1 MNRALIAAAVGALA
15 LTGCATYSATPAQ
28 TPGEAP
34 PTEPAAILWPATP
47 YDCSTLAGEAD
58 KPAELPDGAG
68 RVTLCNE
75 PGHEIHQLPPPD
87 ALVDDPAA
95 VVAAYNAGEHANL
108 AAMACTADLG
118 PAYRLVIEYPEG
130 EVVQLRGELY
140 GCRVVGDKLGAQDVL
155 DVFATVLRTQRETQP
170 VVVDDPLAGASCTSL
185 LGSGSWLPALMSDTI
200 AGFRCTGD
208 ASEPTV
214 IRDADWATLRDD
226 HTARV
231 EPGNRT
237 EAEITACEQTVGDVL
252 TGVNAAGER
261 VALHGMCGVFEGWS
275 DGQAWVWRPGPEAS
289 ELLGLGG

>member
-95 VVAAYNAGEHANL
+95 VVAAYNAGENA
-108 AAMACTADLG
+108 
-118 PAYRLVIEYPEG
+118 VIRHGGIPPYAE
-130 EVVQLRGELY
+130 
-140 GCRVVGDKLGAQDVL
+140 
-155 DVFATVLRTQRETQP
+155 TQRY
-170 VVVDDPLAGASCTSL
+170 VVKVLEYYRQYREQEALAVAS
-185 LGSGSWLPALMSDTI
+185 
-200 AGFRCTGD
+200 R
-208 ASEPTV
+208 
-214 IRDADWATLRDD
+214 
-226 HTARV
+226 
-231 EPGNRT
+231 
-237 EAEITACEQTVGDVL
+237 
-252 TGVNAAGER
+252 
-261 VALHGMCGVFEGWS
+261 
-275 DGQAWVWRPGPEAS
+275 
-289 ELLGLGG
+289 